1 MKDKDRIVFLW
12 NKRKFHIL
20 TLVIIALLGVF
31 YISGKEGEFGF
42 WGYGLFNE
50 IALIGEGVSQTYE
63 ITIPNDKDYIVE
75 LIAEGMGIEN
85 AEYRE

>member
-1 MKDKDRIVFLW
+1 MELYTGSND
-12 NKRKFHIL
+12 
-20 TLVIIALLGVF
+20 LGDPIF
-31 YISGKEGEFGF
+31 TIENNLADYISGKEGEFGL

-63 ITIPNDKDYIVE
+63 ITIQNDKDYIVE